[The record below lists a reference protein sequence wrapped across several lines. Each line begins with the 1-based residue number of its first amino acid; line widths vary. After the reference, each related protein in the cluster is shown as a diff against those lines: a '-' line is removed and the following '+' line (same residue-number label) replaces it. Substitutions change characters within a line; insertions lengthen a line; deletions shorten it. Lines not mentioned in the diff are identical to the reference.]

1 MRFTMCDCMKFSF
14 LNFEFYYVNR
24 DIFVSMLLLLTKLS
38 NLSKCGDLGISF
50 WWDRGV
56 SLQKKKQV
64 NMTNWWTNMLKCQ
77 KYGQLA
83 L

>member
-38 NLSKCGDLGISF
+38 NLSKCGDLGIYIIILMRP
-50 WWDRGV
+50 RGV
-56 SLQKKKQV
+56 LAKKKQV
-64 NMTNWWTNMLKCQ
+64 NMTN
-77 KYGQLA
+77 
-83 L
+83 